1 MRYPEFACQCCGLT
15 NGDMYCDW
23 WLGKTGQPPND
34 AAWEV
39 YLGYQCL
46 YDRLNELE
54 KKIEELEQKTKKRPY
69 KKKGI

>member
-1 MRYPEFACQCCGLT
+1 
-15 NGDMYCDW
+15 MYCDW